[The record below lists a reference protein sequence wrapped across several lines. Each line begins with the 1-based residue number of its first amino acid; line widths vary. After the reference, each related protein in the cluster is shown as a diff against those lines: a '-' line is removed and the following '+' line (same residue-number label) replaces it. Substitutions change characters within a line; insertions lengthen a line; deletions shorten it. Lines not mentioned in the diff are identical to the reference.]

1 MISSEYMRGFRA
13 ALEVLREYQNAKTQE
28 EFLNKY
34 GLHMAWGDSI
44 LLAIQNHALAVA
56 EIYEGE

>member
-1 MISSEYMRGFRA
+1 MITTEYMRGFRA
-13 ALEVLREYQNAKTQE
+13 ALDVLAEYTNANTQQ
-28 EFLNKY
+28 EFLTKY
-34 GLHMAWGDSI
+34 GLRLAWGDSI